1 MPVIR
6 RKTGYV
12 LDEGQMI
19 LAETAAGRKGIQ
31 PMVRL
36 TVQGKER
43 ADVKVNEEVVFEAEI
58 MMPEDCGSL
67 EEVHW
72 SFEGADE
79 FLPEG
84 EIGEEKLLEDGTRI
98 VKAAASHKFTDP
110 GTWFPVVKV
119 ACNTAPGDIYTR
131 IRNQARVRAAVQ
143 TD

>member
-19 LAETAAGRKGIQ
+19 LSETAAGRKGIQ

-67 EEVHW
+67 EEVH
-72 SFEGADE
+72 
-79 FLPEG
+79 
-84 EIGEEKLLEDGTRI
+84 
-98 VKAAASHKFTDP
+98 
-110 GTWFPVVKV
+110 
-119 ACNTAPGDIYTR
+119 
-131 IRNQARVRAAVQ
+131 
-143 TD
+143 